1 MIRPPSG
8 RASTRTRSSRN
19 WRLDVS
25 DRRKVTV
32 VGAGNVGAT
41 CAQVL
46 AQRDYADVVLT
57 DIKEGLPQGK
67 ALDINQMG
75 AVLGYEPNIVGSNDY
90 DATAGSAVVVITA
103 GLPRSPGMSR
113 DDLVTTNEKIVGSV
127 TEQIVAQSPDCV
139 IVILSNPLDAM
150 CHVAKSASGFPKER
164 VFGQAGILDTAR
176 FRTFIAWETGASVR
190 DVQALV
196 LGGHG
201 DQMVPVVSAT
211 TVGGVPLRELV
222 SEERIQEMVKRTAKG
237 GGEIVQLLG
246 TSAWYAPGAAI
257 AEMVD
262 AILLD
267 QKRVLPCTALLEG
280 EYGIDGLYIGV
291 PVKLGA
297 GGVEE
302 IVELKLSDD
311 ESQALG
317 QSAEAVRDVV
327 GVLST

>member
-1 MIRPPSG
+1 MM
-8 RASTRTRSSRN
+8 
-19 WRLDVS
+19 
-25 DRRKVTV
+25 RRKITI
-32 VGAGNVGAT
+32 VGAGATGAT
-41 CAQVL
+41 AAHIL
-46 AQRDYADVVLT
+46 AARDYADVVLT

-67 ALDINQMG
+67 ALDLNQM
-75 AVLGYEPNIVGSNDY
+75 APVLGFEPRITGTNSYEE
-90 DATAGSAVVVITA
+90 TAGSDVVVITA

-127 TEQIVAQSPDCV
+127 TEQIVAQSPDCA
-139 IVILSNPLDAM
+139 IVVLSNPLDAM
-150 CHVAKSASGFPKER
+150 CHVAKSVSGFPKER

-201 DQMVPVVSAT
+201 DQMVPVASAA
-211 TVGGVPLRELV
+211 TVGGVPLRKLV
-222 SEERIQEMVKRTAKG
+222 SEERIQEMVERTAKG

-246 TSAWYAPGAAI
+246 TSAWYAPGAAV

-262 AILLD
+262 GILLD

-280 EYGIDGLYIGV
+280 EYGVDGLYIGV

-297 GGVEE
+297 GGIEE
-302 IVELKLSDD
+302 IIELDLSDD
-311 ESQALG
+311 EREALER
-317 QSAEAVRDVV
+317 SADAVRDVV
-327 GVLST
+327 GVLSS

>member
-1 MIRPPSG
+1 M
-8 RASTRTRSSRN
+8 SS
-19 WRLDVS
+19 
-25 DRRKVTV
+25 RRKVTV

-46 AQRDYADVVLT
+46 ATRDYADVVLV

-75 AVLGYEPNIVGSNDY
+75 AVLGYEPNCTGSNGY
-90 DATAGSAVVVITA
+90 EETAGSDVVVITA

-127 TEQIVAQSPDCV
+127 TEQIVAQSPDCT
-139 IVILSNPLDAM
+139 IVVLSNPLDAM
-150 CHVAKSASGFPKER
+150 CHVASSVSDFPKER

-201 DQMVPVVSAT
+201 DQMVPVVSAA
-211 TVGGVPLRELV
+211 TVGGVPLRKLV
-222 SEERIQEMVKRTAKG
+222 SEERIQQMVERTAKG
-237 GGEIVQLLG
+237 GGELVQLLG
-246 TSAWYAPGAAI
+246 TFAWYAPGAAI
-257 AEMVD
+257 AQMVD

-302 IVELKLSDD
+302 IVELDLSD
-311 ESQALG
+311 EEREALER
-317 QSAEAVRDVV
+317 SAEAVREVV